1 MISLNLR
8 QKMVLCLCLH
18 LLFYIIVGLIF
29 LKDLNLFNDDVELLI
44 HAGKLSNICLEI
56 RRYEKNFI
64 IRHDNE
70 DFIKVFEYINKAQDA
85 IPQVVDELQIMPQ
98 PTHLHNFTAKLAE
111 YFNKA
116 QDAIPQVADEL
127 QIMPQPTYLHDFS
140 AKLAA
145 YQKTFRD
152 LKEKCD
158 SGMDITVCPLRDK
171 IRRLGHDL
179 VSITEDLASY
189 EQQKMTIFIAK
200 IKDQVLMAALF
211 LTLLSTFTITSL
223 YTSIIKPLKLVE
235 KKAIDIANG
244 TFSLLPVDEKKGEVR
259 SVLRAFNTM
268 VNELED
274 KQEQLFQAKKLS
286 SIGTLASGTA
296 HQINNPLNNIAT
308 SCQLALAEVDREKCP
323 MVARMLETINQE
335 TQRAGEI
342 VRGLLEFSRA
352 QTFSLQPYPLAKIVN
367 KVKLLVASEIPAG
380 VTLETDVPED
390 ITLYIDMQK
399 MVEAL
404 LNLTI
409 NAIQAILEPQGTVSI
424 GAEKDDSNK
433 LAIIT
438 VADTG
443 SGIDEE
449 YLPKIF
455 DPFFT
460 TKNAENGTGLG
471 LAVVYGII
479 KKQNGS
485 IRVESEKGEG
495 TRFFITLPLYS
506 EPETTDSFC

>member
-8 QKMVLCLCLH
+8 QKMSLCLCLH
-18 LLFYIIVGLIF
+18 LIFYIIVGVIF
-29 LKDLNLFNDDVELLI
+29 LEDLNVFNDDATLLI

-64 IRHDNE
+64 IRQDNQ

-85 IPQVVDELQIMPQ
+85 IPRVVNELQVMPK
-98 PTHLHNFTAKLAE
+98 PTHL
-111 YFNKA
+111 
-116 QDAIPQVADEL
+116 QDL
-127 QIMPQPTYLHDFS
+127 T

-145 YQKTFRD
+145 YQKTFQG

-158 SGMDITVCPLRDK
+158 SGIDISRCPLREK
-171 IRRLGHDL
+171 VRSLGQDL
-179 VSITEDLASY
+179 VNITEDLASY
-189 EQQKMTIFIAK
+189 EQQKMTDFITK
-200 IKDQVLMAALF
+200 IKGQVLITALF
-211 LTLLSTFTITSL
+211 LTLLSSFTITCL

-259 SVLRAFNTM
+259 SVLRAFNKM

-308 SCQLALAEVDREKCP
+308 SCQLALAEVDQEKCP
-323 MVARMLETINQE
+323 LVSRMLETINQE

-352 QTFSLQPYPLAKIVN
+352 QTFSLQPYPLAKVVN
-367 KVKLLVASEIPAG
+367 KVKLLVASEIPSG
-380 VTLETDVPED
+380 VILETDVPED
-390 ITLYIDMQK
+390 IILYIDVQK
-399 MVEAL
+399 LVEAL

-409 NAIQAILEPQGTVSI
+409 NAIQAITEPPGTVSI
-424 GAEKDDSNK
+424 GAVKDADNTN
-433 LAIIT
+433 AVIT

-443 SGIDEE
+443 TGIDKEH
-449 YLPKIF
+449 LQKIF

-460 TKNAENGTGLG
+460 TKTAENGTGLG

-485 IRVESEKGEG
+485 TRVESEKGQG
-495 TRFFITLPLYS
+495 SRFIITLPIYH
-506 EPETTDSFC
+506 ETDETHFAGTIYNV